1 MRHLLMRRLHDV
13 ACFADVT
20 RFHRAP
26 DRPAGRTLYGNK
38 EEGSKEKNSQEEG
51 NEEEGDKEEGGKE
64 EGGKEEGGKEEGH
77 QKESHQEKG
86 HQKEGHQE
94 KGHKEKVKS
103 SNRFKSKRL
112 DKGALSKDGAPFL
125 TLNCPHSAPSQTS
138 PFPWPVRLGYKSVPG
153 QAADMI
159 QWDGI
164 EEPMG
169 NTTQ

>member
-1 MRHLLMRRLHDV
+1 MKHLLMRRLHDV

-26 DRPAGRTLYGNK
+26 DRPAGRTVYGNK
-38 EEGSKEKNSQEEG
+38 EESSKEKNSQEDAGQEDG
-51 NEEEGDKEEGGKE
+51 GQEEGGKE
-64 EGGKEEGGKEEGH
+64 EGGEEEGGEED
-77 QKESHQEKG
+77 
-86 HQKEGHQE
+86 GHQE
-94 KGHKEKVKS
+94 KVKS
-103 SNRFKSKRL
+103 PNRFKSKRL

-125 TLNCPHSAPSQTS
+125 TLNRPHSAPSQTS

-169 NTTQ
+169 NTTK